1 MRFEKNFFLIC
12 HEQGFSF
19 DDIQRLRKS
28 FKSKVNHE
36 ILELF
41 HGLMVE
47 IKCIN
52 RRFPVCSKRK
62 RKKFW

>member
-1 MRFEKNFFLIC
+1 MRFEEKFFLIR

-47 IKCIN
+47 IKCIIED
-52 RRFPVCSKRK
+52 FFFFLKGKEKS
-62 RKKFW
+62 FW